1 MRGTGLLVLILLAG
15 LTGCSPQSSSN
26 NDTKDGVEYDWSYKA
41 EVNYET
47 GEIVLPV
54 EKYYLSSDDLGDV
67 FGARTHFMIQCQNAK
82 GIDIPWRLPSGSTD
96 LEDRRFGFWL
106 LRNAETFGFTLPRSP
121 EDVATLEADAKWA
134 ESHVND
140 QAWQDAAN
148 EATAECGKESQAEE
162 LDLANIPAPPAF
174 DLGVLDL
181 ALESAEAKTVFAD
194 WEKCLNDNG
203 LERDLDMSLFAVKG
217 VSYEVAD
224 EQSIKAAVINAQCKA
239 DTDYTQRMADIM
251 AAAQGPFVKKHEAEL
266 QEYYDAQLVVLG
278 KARDYL
284 AKNVPEW
291 YEVRQAGVAARQN
304 GASK

>member
-54 EKYYLSSDDLGDV
+54 EKYYLSLDDQGDV
-67 FGARTHFMIQCQNAK
+67 FGARSHFITQCMKAK
-82 GIDIPWRLPSGSTD
+82 GIDDPWAIPIPSD
-96 LEDRRFGFWL
+96 REDRRFGNWL
-106 LRNAETFGFTLPRSP
+106 MHNAEKFGFATPTSP
-121 EDVATLEADAKWA
+121 EAEAALAENVKWA
-134 ESHVND
+134 ESHADD
-140 QAWQDAAN
+140 QAWQ
-148 EATAECGKESQAEE
+148 EAYGEAVDECGKEDVAEE
-162 LDLANIPAPPAF
+162 LALSNIPEPPRF
-174 DLGVLDL
+174 DLSVLDL
-181 ALESAEAKTVFAD
+181 ALDSAEAKVVFAD

-203 LERDLDMSLFAVKG
+203 LERDPEDSLFDIKG
-217 VSYEVAD
+217 VSYDVVN
-224 EQSIKAAVINAQCKA
+224 EQNIKAAIVDVQCKA

-278 KARDYL
+278 KAQDYL

-291 YEVRQAGVAARQN
+291 NE
-304 GASK
+304 